1 MGLGSSNR
9 QTDDW
14 NAKLYDERHR
24 FVSAYGED
32 LIQWLAPKEGECVLD
47 LGCGTGDLTEQIHQ
61 LGSRVIGVDVS
72 ESMIEQAKGKFPH
85 LDFQVAE
92 ATDLSFSETFDAVF
106 SNAVLHWI
114 KDAEEALTVIYRSL
128 KPGGRFVAEFGGKGN
143 VETIVNTLAD
153 AMSQADSRW
162 SKEELPWFFPSIG
175 QYTSLMEQVG
185 FRVTHALHFN
195 RPTLLE
201 GGDGIRHW
209 LAMFAESVLE
219 GKSETERAEIVR
231 FVEAEVKDALFDGTN
246 WWADYKRI
254 RVVGMKQ
261 L

>member
-1 MGLGSSNR
+1 M
-9 QTDDW
+9 
-14 NAKLYDERHR
+14 
-24 FVSAYGED
+24 
-32 LIQWLAPKEGECVLD
+32 
-47 LGCGTGDLTEQIHQ
+47 
-61 LGSRVIGVDVS
+61 
-72 ESMIEQAKGKFPH
+72 
-85 LDFQVAE
+85 
-92 ATDLSFSETFDAVF
+92 
-106 SNAVLHWI
+106 
-114 KDAEEALTVIYRSL
+114 
-128 KPGGRFVAEFGGKGN
+128 
-143 VETIVNTLAD
+143 NTLAD

-209 LAMFAESVLE
+209 LAMFAESVIE